1 MASSSDNKLVVNN
14 SSKSEEFI
22 NDVFAEKLT
31 SIEFN
36 GSTKEKQTI
45 EPCASSTNYFA
56 TENRPI
62 YIENN
67 YGVIHI
73 TAFSCSK
80 GNMDSTEASDITNV
94 KIINNNGT
102 IMICD
107 NCQLNID
114 IPNNTIEK
122 FETNMQDGEMIPPV
136 QSALD
141 NDNRNG
147 MLEISSCAGNLT
159 SRRGRV

>member
-1 MASSSDNKLVVNN
+1 
-14 SSKSEEFI
+14 
-22 NDVFAEKLT
+22 
-31 SIEFN
+31 
-36 GSTKEKQTI
+36 
-45 EPCASSTNYFA
+45 
-56 TENRPI
+56 
-62 YIENN
+62 
-67 YGVIHI
+67 
-73 TAFSCSK
+73 
-80 GNMDSTEASDITNV
+80 
-94 KIINNNGT
+94 
-102 IMICD
+102 MICD

>member
-1 MASSSDNKLVVNN
+1 MASSSENEVVNN

-22 NDVFAEKLT
+22 IGVFAEKLA

-36 GSTKEKQTI
+36 GLSKEKQTI

-73 TAFSCSK
+73 TACSCSK
-80 GNMDSTEASDITNV
+80 GNMDSTEASGITNV